1 MDTPVAFLIFN
12 RPDSTRKVFEAIRRA
27 KPKQLLVVAD
37 GARSDHPGEVEL
49 CLATRAIIKEVDWDC
64 QVFKNYSEVNLGCG
78 PRQATGIS
86 WVFDQVE
93 EAIILEDDCL
103 PHPSFFPFCETLLN
117 TYRDDERVMHIAG
130 TNFQFRRQ
138 QSPYSYYFSRYAHCW
153 GWASWR
159 RAWQHFDFSMQQ
171 WPMLRSQDWLTTCL
185 DSQRTAAFWDR
196 AFDGV
201 YGQDKV
207 HIWSYQWM
215 FSCWSQHGLTILPSV
230 NLISNIGFHPG
241 ATHTNTTSDRSPFAN
256 MQIEAISLPLRHP
269 PYIMRDAEA
278 DDFTQ
283 NTYYDLALHIRA
295 MWKLQRML
303 GVKPTWFQQIP
314 ATETG
319 PCPMRPVNQRNR
331 F

>member
-37 GARSDHPGEVEL
+37 GARDDRPGETEL
-49 CLATRAIIKEVDWDC
+49 CLATRAIIKDVDWDC

-103 PHPSFFPFCETLLN
+103 PHPSFFPYCETLLD

-130 TNFQFRRQ
+130 TNFQFGRQ
-138 QSPYSYYFSRYAHCW
+138 KWPHSYYFSRYAHCW

-159 RAWQHFDFSMQQ
+159 RAWQHFDFSMKH
-171 WPMLRSQDWLTTCL
+171 WPILRSQDWLTHCL
-185 DSQRTAAFWDR
+185 DSHRTAAFWDR

-201 YGQDKV
+201 YRQDKV

-215 FSCWSQHGLTILPSV
+215 FACWSQHGLSILPSV

-241 ATHTNTTSDRSPFAN
+241 ATHTNTTADRSPFAN
-256 MQIEAISLPLRHP
+256 MRIEEIPLPLRHP
-269 PYIMRDAEA
+269 PYMMRDAAA
-278 DDFTQ
+278 DAFTQ
-283 NTYYDLALHIRA
+283 NTYYDLALRIRA
-295 MWKLQRML
+295 LWKMQRMI
-303 GVKPTWFQQIP
+303 GVKPLWFQQISSY
-314 ATETG
+314 
-319 PCPMRPVNQRNR
+319 
-331 F
+331 